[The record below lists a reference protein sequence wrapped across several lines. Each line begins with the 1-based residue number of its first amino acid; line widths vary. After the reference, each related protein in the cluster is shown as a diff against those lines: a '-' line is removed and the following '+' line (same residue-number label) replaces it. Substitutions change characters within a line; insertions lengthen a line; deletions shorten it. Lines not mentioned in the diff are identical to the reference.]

1 MSHNT
6 TMGPLFNRSMK
17 KNQSPIYFGRSSILI
32 ESEIESKV
40 DLGFISDGYGFIIGD
55 DPSSILR

>member
-1 MSHNT
+1 
-6 TMGPLFNRSMK
+6 MK